1 MKIKRQ
7 KLKPLVL
14 IIASLFIFSC
24 NRTVKKEEYLKKVYE
39 NLRDMESASYSV
51 RVESWAPF
59 DTIPSLVT
67 HLYTIEMDN
76 PLDTTIGA
84 SYVKFTDDRERVKW
98 IYDGHMS
105 ATFFHEHKG
114 VIIDSFKIDRGLEFR
129 PLSAP
134 FFNNTRSIIHY
145 ILTTEDSIS
154 LSFQDVD
161 SAYYYRLK
169 IFEDRQVEFFGK
181 AYHMPENPYNMGET
195 TSQYELWMD
204 KKTNLP
210 NRVRRKM
217 SHDISVS
224 AVSEVKINTFKPED
238 FNASIYLPD
247 DYEYREWGT
256 RKKKATGNPL
266 EGKAA
271 ADWTLQS
278 TENKDI
284 SFNELDSKLVLLQF
298 TSVSC
303 GPCRVS
309 IPFLNGLTE
318 EYSREQLEVIA
329 IECTTKSLRALQ
341 HYREVNKIS
350 YPLLQSGGNIKKDYQ
365 ISSFPGFFLIDENRN
380 IVHVSKGFAEGQ
392 TDASIYKIIQEHL

>member
-1 MKIKRQ
+1 
-7 KLKPLVL
+7 
-14 IIASLFIFSC
+14 
-24 NRTVKKEEYLKKVYE
+24 
-39 NLRDMESASYSV
+39 
-51 RVESWAPF
+51 
-59 DTIPSLVT
+59 
-67 HLYTIEMDN
+67 
-76 PLDTTIGA
+76 
-84 SYVKFTDDRERVKW
+84 
-98 IYDGHMS
+98 
-105 ATFFHEHKG
+105 
-114 VIIDSFKIDRGLEFR
+114 
-129 PLSAP
+129 
-134 FFNNTRSIIHY
+134 
-145 ILTTEDSIS
+145 
-154 LSFQDVD
+154 
-161 SAYYYRLK
+161 
-169 IFEDRQVEFFGK
+169 
-181 AYHMPENPYNMGET
+181 MPENPYNMGET